1 MTTGAKTTKEV
12 LIEARA
18 LIENETDW
26 GRGKLEDKPNGRL
39 CAVGAILTAK
49 HGSRYLQMGTLEE
62 PDWDLEKAFLRPLAE
77 VLPYAEVTNLE
88 SGESVVHHITAFNDT
103 MPHHCIIAAFDAAIE
118 ATS

>member
-1 MTTGAKTTKEV
+1 MTTEAKTTKQV

-49 HGSRYLQMGTLEE
+49 HGSRYLQMDSSKVL
-62 PDWDLEKAFLRPLAE
+62 DWDLEKAFLRPLAE
-77 VLPYAEVTNLE
+77 VLPYAEVTNFE
-88 SGESVVHHITAFNDT
+88 SGWRVVCHITAFNDT
-103 MPHHCIIAAFDAAIE
+103 MPHHCVIAAFDAAIE
-118 ATS
+118 AIS